1 LAEGIK
7 QAMPNKNNGVF
18 QTSQYDKI
26 IRENLE
32 QTLPVIIKDL
42 LHLDIVESE
51 EIPDDI
57 QHTKERKPDALK
69 KVKDSEGNIYILH
82 LEFQVPNEKE
92 MVYRMA
98 EYSIMLM
105 RRYKIAVK
113 QFVIFLKAGKPTM
126 ATTIDSLNLK
136 YNYELV
142 RISEVNYKLFLRSK
156 NPEVKMLGILANL
169 GEDNP
174 TEAIQAIVNE
184 ISSTTKSNL
193 AKNKYF
199 NQLRI
204 FVQLRTNVEHQLE
217 KVMQSI
223 STFFKEE
230 NDIFYRKGERIGI
243 EKGIEKGIKKGIEK
257 GAEKAR
263 HTVIENLL
271 TKLGVSDE
279 KAAEIAE
286 VSIEYVREIR
296 ASLEA
301 KK

>member
-1 LAEGIK
+1 
-7 QAMPNKNNGVF
+7 MPNKDNGVF

-42 LHLDIVESE
+42 LHLDIVETE

-69 KVKDSEGNIYILH
+69 KVKDSEGNTYILH

-126 ATTIDSLNLK
+126 ATAINTINLR

-169 GEDNP
+169 GDDNP
-174 TEAIQAIVNE
+174 AEVIQDIVNE
-184 ISSTTKSNL
+184 IDNATESNL

-204 FVQLRTNVEHQLE
+204 FVQLRTNVEHQLKE
-217 KVMQSI
+217 AMQSV

-230 NDIFYRKGERIGI
+230 NDIFYRKG
-243 EKGIEKGIKKGIEK
+243 
-257 GAEKAR
+257 AEKTR
-263 HTVIENLL
+263 HTLIENLL

-286 VSIEYVREIR
+286 VSIEYVKEIR
-296 ASLEA
+296 SSLDT

>member
-1 LAEGIK
+1 
-7 QAMPNKNNGVF
+7 MSNKNNGVF

-57 QHTKERKPDALK
+57 QHTKERKPEALK
-69 KVKDSEGNIYILH
+69 KVTDSEGNIYILH

-92 MVYRMA
+92 MAYRMA

-126 ATTIDSLNLK
+126 ATAINTINLK

-169 GEDNP
+169 GDDNP
-174 TEAIQAIVNE
+174 KKVIQDIVNE
-184 ISSTTKSNL
+184 INNATESNL

-217 KVMQSI
+217 EDMQSV
-223 STFFKEE
+223 STFFKAE
-230 NDIFYRKGERIGI
+230 NDIFYRKGERMGT
-243 EKGIEKGIKKGIEK
+243 EKT
-257 GAEKAR
+257 R

-286 VSIEYVREIR
+286 VSIEYVKEIR
-296 ASLEA
+296 ASLDT

>member
-1 LAEGIK
+1 LAKELSK
-7 QAMPNKNNGVF
+7 DMSNKNNGVF

-69 KVKDSEGNIYILH
+69 KVTDSEGNTYILH

-126 ATTIDSLNLK
+126 ATALTLSILNTTMSWFEFRK
-136 YNYELV
+136 
-142 RISEVNYKLFLRSK
+142 S
-156 NPEVKMLGILANL
+156 
-169 GEDNP
+169 
-174 TEAIQAIVNE
+174 T
-184 ISSTTKSNL
+184 ISSS
-193 AKNKYF
+193 
-199 NQLRI
+199 
-204 FVQLRTNVEHQLE
+204 
-217 KVMQSI
+217 
-223 STFFKEE
+223 
-230 NDIFYRKGERIGI
+230 
-243 EKGIEKGIKKGIEK
+243 
-257 GAEKAR
+257 
-263 HTVIENLL
+263 
-271 TKLGVSDE
+271 
-279 KAAEIAE
+279 
-286 VSIEYVREIR
+286 
-296 ASLEA
+296 
-301 KK
+301 

>member
-1 LAEGIK
+1 
-7 QAMPNKNNGVF
+7 MPNKNNVVF

-69 KVKDSEGNIYILH
+69 KVKDSEGNTYILH

-156 NPEVKMLGILANL
+156 DPEVKMLGILANL
-169 GEDNP
+169 GDDNP
-174 TEAIQAIVNE
+174 EEAIQAIVNE
-184 ISSTTKSNL
+184 ISNTTESNL

-243 EKGIEKGIKKGIEK
+243 EKGIEKN
-257 GAEKAR
+257 R

-286 VSIEYVREIR
+286 VSIEYVKEIR
-296 ASLEA
+296 ARLD